1 MSQANGQSD
10 ETKDGSKWRRRSDV
24 GFRKGFRDG
33 RTRSIYAQPPS
44 TSFGPKACLKKV
56 PQSQI
61 MQVTDPSSQRLQW
74 KTSPLTVLII
84 KKIMDVTVLPPFIE
98 MATWL
103 IQEKNLVIY
112 VQANVLEDQDLLDHI
127 GYDVIKGKLKTFKEC
142 DELSDKIDFII
153 CLGGDGTL
161 LYASSLFQEGSI
173 PPVMAFN
180 LGSLGFLT
188 PFDFQEFKES
198 IESLLQGQVA
208 VTLRSRLKCLVL
220 DSFES
225 NTNGL
230 HQERKLEATKEK
242 DKKKADPNNMR
253 FKCQVLNEAVIDRGP
268 SPYLSNLDLYLD
280 GRIVTTVQGDGLI
293 ISTPTG
299 STAYA
304 AAAGATMLHPN
315 VPAILVT
322 PICPHTLSFRP
333 IVVPAGVELKVVVP
347 EDARHTAW
355 VALDG
360 KNRQELQKGW
370 CVRITTSVFPV
381 ASVCRTDQ
389 VTDWFDSLVECMHWN
404 TRQRQKDFKREVSNP
419 IQVLVVSQAAKQ
431 SDISRLYV
439 PSSLFPLQQSKTY
452 ASGRSPVK
460 H

>member
-1 MSQANGQSD
+1 MWGGTTDNISREISGNISL
-10 ETKDGSKWRRRSDV
+10 ERRKTSHGSAKERLLR
-24 GFRKGFRDG
+24 

-56 PQSQI
+56 PQSQT
-61 MQVTDPSSQRLQW
+61 MQVTDPSSQRLIW
-74 KTSPLTVLII
+74 KTNPLTVLII
-84 KKIMDVTVLPPFIE
+84 KKIMDVSVLPPFIE
-98 MATWL
+98 LSTWL
-103 IQEKNLVIY
+103 LKEKNLVIY
-112 VQANVLEDQDLLDHI
+112 VESKVLDDQDLINHD
-127 GYDVIKGKLKTFKEC
+127 GYDAISGKMKTFKEG
-142 DELSDKIDFII
+142 ENISEKIDFIL

-188 PFDFQEFKES
+188 PFDFEEFKDS
-198 IESLLQGQVA
+198 IDHLLSGQVA
-208 VTLRSRLKCLVL
+208 VTLRSRLKCYIL

-230 HQERKLEATKEK
+230 HKERTEEGLLLHKSEK
-242 DKKKADPNNMR
+242 KPDPPNMK

-280 GRIVTTVQGDGLI
+280 GRLVTTVQGDGLI

-304 AAAGATMLHPN
+304 AAAGAAMIHPN

-333 IVVPAGVELKVVVP
+333 IVVPAGVELKIVVP
-347 EDARHTAW
+347 EVARHTAW
-355 VALDG
+355 VSLDG
-360 KNRQELQKGW
+360 RNRQEIHKGW

-381 ASVCRTDQ
+381 ASVCRADQ
-389 VTDWFDSLVECMHWN
+389 VIDWFDSLVECMHWN
-404 TRQRQKDFKREVSNP
+404 DRQRQKEFRRKSVRPNSRKPSET
-419 IQVLVVSQAAKQ
+419 
-431 SDISRLYV
+431 SD
-439 PSSLFPLQQSKTY
+439 
-452 ASGRSPVK
+452 
-460 H
+460 